1 MSLAG
6 FLVRDHCQKCKLMW
20 NVATTAGVFKL
31 LISLACVITL
41 IAQFWS
47 GCFRAFAHLVLS
59 LYIFPFADPISVEN
73 CLRWALMTG
82 LRRFAIYSGGIFS
95 EGWLDSW
102 KVPAMPRHQPSI
114 STRQR
119 LTDKKDKF
127 FFIHLASNNLSPIWR
142 YPKNWSLFTGKK
154 KFVQWIAL
162 SISRTTEA
170 WVWFPRLPVSSKRNV
185 LYERSSDKFPEER
198 LVTGLKHSD
207 VLKKNVY
214 YHLILLLI

>member
-20 NVATTAGVFKL
+20 NVATTAGIFKL
-31 LISLACVITL
+31 LSSLACVITL
-41 IAQFWS
+41 IAQFLS

-59 LYIFPFADPISVEN
+59 LYIFPFADLISVDN

-82 LRRFAIYSGGIFS
+82 LRRFVIYGGGIFS

-114 STRQR
+114 STRQWF
-119 LTDKKDKF
+119 TDKKEKF

-142 YPKNWSLFTGKK
+142 YPKNWLLFTGKK
-154 KFVQWIAL
+154 ICSVDCVFYPSNNRGL
-162 SISRTTEA
+162 GSISAFT
-170 WVWFPRLPVSSKRNV
+170 
-185 LYERSSDKFPEER
+185 Y
-198 LVTGLKHSD
+198 
-207 VLKKNVY
+207 VLKKKC
-214 YHLILLLI
+214 LLWEELGQISRRALGNRA

>member
-1 MSLAG
+1 MNLAG

-47 GCFRAFAHLVLS
+47 GCFRALPHLVLS

-82 LRRFAIYSGGIFS
+82 LQRFAIYSGDIFS

-114 STRQR
+114 STRQW

-154 KFVQWIAL
+154 ICSMEQRYL
-162 SISRTTEA
+162 SLEQPRPGFDFRVYLCPLEEMSCMRGARTNFPKSA
-170 WVWFPRLPVSSKRNV
+170 W
-185 LYERSSDKFPEER
+185 
-198 LVTGLKHSD
+198 
-207 VLKKNVY
+207 
-214 YHLILLLI
+214 

>member
-6 FLVRDHCQKCKLMW
+6 LLVRDHCQKCKLMW

-47 GCFRAFAHLVLS
+47 GCFRAFPHLVLS

-114 STRQR
+114 STRQW

-154 KFVQWIAL
+154 ICSMDSVIYL
-162 SISRTTEA
+162 SNNRGLGSISAFTC
-170 WVWFPRLPVSSKRNV
+170 V
-185 LYERSSDKFPEER
+185 L
-198 LVTGLKHSD
+198 
-207 VLKKNVY
+207 
-214 YHLILLLI
+214 